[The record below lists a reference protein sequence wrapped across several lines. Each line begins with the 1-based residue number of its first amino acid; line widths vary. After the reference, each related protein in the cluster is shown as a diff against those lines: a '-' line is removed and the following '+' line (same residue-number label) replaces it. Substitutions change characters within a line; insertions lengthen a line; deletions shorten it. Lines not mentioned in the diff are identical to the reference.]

1 MVYLQ
6 HLIYMIISYIH
17 NHCLFSSISF
27 QQKIISIVKAASSLE
42 TNARTE
48 VITEDHKFIAAD
60 VIVINKI
67 EGGDVYERVF
77 I

>member
-1 MVYLQ
+1 MVSLQ
-6 HLIYMIISYIH
+6 HLTYMIISYIH
-17 NHCLFSSISF
+17 IHCLFSSISF

-42 TNARTE
+42 THPRTE
-48 VITEDHKFIAAD
+48 AITEDHKFIAAD
-60 VIVINKI
+60 FIVINKI